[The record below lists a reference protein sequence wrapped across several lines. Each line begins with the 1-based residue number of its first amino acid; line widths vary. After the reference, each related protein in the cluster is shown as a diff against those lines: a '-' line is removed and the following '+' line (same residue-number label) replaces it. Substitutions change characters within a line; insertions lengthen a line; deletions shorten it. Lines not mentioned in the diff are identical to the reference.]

1 MPVSMTFAFVP
12 LLAFYSI
19 LVFFTAFVLAS
30 VLTPLTAR
38 LAARFGLLDQPAPR
52 RSHRAPTPR
61 HGGIP
66 LFLAF
71 LAALAVT
78 LPYPRTDD
86 KELSRLFGLMLGLTV
101 VAIVGAYDDAR
112 ELKALPQFAAQVLA
126 AGIAVASGVVIRQIP
141 NPFGLA
147 PIDLPELFAVAFT
160 LFWIVGMMN
169 TINWLD
175 GLDGLAAGVT
185 VIASAVL
192 FIHTFELKQFSLA
205 LLPLALAG
213 AALGFLLFNF
223 PPARIFLGSGAYLL
237 GLALAVLSIIGGAK
251 VATALLVLAIPILDV
266 AWQILSRVRAGRSPF
281 EADRGH
287 LHHRLYDFSMSSRA
301 ILALYYALTATF
313 GALALILPSPVY
325 KLIALIV
332 IGTGALAVLIR
343 LRRR

>member
-1 MPVSMTFAFVP
+1 MTSVLIPP
-12 LLAFYSI
+12 LTFYSI
-19 LVFFTAFVLAS
+19 LVFLTAFVLAF

-38 LAARFGLLDQPAPR
+38 LAARFGWLDQPAPR
-52 RSHRAPTPR
+52 RLHRTPTPR

-71 LAALAVT
+71 IAALAVT
-78 LPYPRTDD
+78 LPFPRTDEQ
-86 KELSRLFGLMLGLTV
+86 ELLRLFGLMLGLTV
-101 VAIVGAYDDAR
+101 VAIVGAYDDTR
-112 ELKALPQFAAQVLA
+112 ELKAPPQFAAQILA

-141 NPFGLA
+141 SPFGLA
-147 PIDLPELFAVAFT
+147 PLPLPELFAVAFT
-160 LFWIVGMMN
+160 LFWIVGMMT

-213 AALGFLLFNF
+213 AALGFLIFNF
-223 PPARIFLGSGAYLL
+223 PPAKIFLGSGAYLL
-237 GLALAVLSIIGGAK
+237 GFALAVLSIIGGAK

-287 LHHRLYDFSMSSRA
+287 LHHRLYDFRISSRA
-301 ILALYYALTATF
+301 IVALYYALTATF

-343 LRRR
+343 LRRS